1 MARASYT
8 PLPLSRAPSF
18 DSAEDEMERAFT
30 PDDEDD
36 EETTHLTLAE
46 RPIMEPI
53 YTNQGA
59 PAYDFERDYD
69 IPPPGSPPA
78 TYSSSHPAAGNSNGI
93 IPSPSST
100 VRLEPASRSSRMS
113 FFRRTVGAI
122 LPQYY
127 TRLPTS
133 DAESRRVHG
142 SGVENDGVFAN
153 VLAKPARPATTDTDE
168 NGDIYVVPEETQK
181 DAPPVSLSIS
191 ENYSDF
197 MLMILIA
204 IVICSCAG
212 GHCPSIL
219 GDNSSCSRKWHRW
232 ASH

>member
-1 MARASYT
+1 MVRASYT
-8 PLPLSRAPSF
+8 PLPISREPSF

-30 PDDEDD
+30 PDDDD
-36 EETTHLTLAE
+36 NELTHLAPIEGMAE
-46 RPIMEPI
+46 RTMAPT

-78 TYSSSHPAAGNSNGI
+78 TYSSSHPAVGNSNGI

-100 VRLEPASRSSRMS
+100 VRLDSAGRSSRLP
-113 FFRRTVGAI
+113 FFRRAIGAI

-133 DAESRRVHG
+133 DAESRRIHG

-153 VLAKPARPATTDTDE
+153 VQAKPARAATTETDE
-168 NGDIYVVPEETQK
+168 NGNIYVVPEETQK
-181 DAPPVSLSIS
+181 DAPPVSALRTR
-191 ENYSDF
+191 
-197 MLMILIA
+197 MLRERL
-204 IVICSCAG
+204 C
-212 GHCPSIL
+212 
-219 GDNSSCSRKWHRW
+219 
-232 ASH
+232 